1 MDLLMKNLFVV
12 VNALEG
18 IMFLLLAAYYTAK
31 PEKSTFLISN
41 YAYFSPE
48 KKARYDLAGLGKHVS
63 RVFTVIGVICLVG
76 AGASALLS
84 MVSHLASAVPYW
96 ISMAAWLIL
105 ALKTLRVDNEK
116 VLRKYRRD

>member
-1 MDLLMKNLFVV
+1 M
-12 VNALEG
+12 
-18 IMFLLLAAYYTAK
+18 
-31 PEKSTFLISN
+31 
-41 YAYFSPE
+41 
-48 KKARYDLAGLGKHVS
+48 
-63 RVFTVIGVICLVG
+63 FTVIGVICLAG

-84 MVSHLASAVPYW
+84 LVSHLASAVPYW

>member
-12 VNALEG
+12 LNAMEG
-18 IMFLLLAAYYTAK
+18 IIFLLIAAYYTAK
-31 PEKSTFLISN
+31 PEKSSFLISN

-63 RVFTVIGVICLVG
+63 RMFTVIGVICLAG
-76 AGASALLS
+76 AVASALLS
-84 MVSHLASAVPYW
+84 GISYLASAVPYW

-105 ALKTLRVDNEK
+105 ALKTLRIDNEK
-116 VLRKYRRD
+116 VLRKYRKD